1 MKKIFIGLL
10 IVAAGAAIYFLLKK
24 SNKPIAQT
32 NTYKEQ
38 IIGKWKLDSLMLPN
52 DSSSDFLAGIMGLV
66 DPHLKKYE
74 YEFTK
79 DGAIS
84 LRLGDSLIKDSLR
97 YVLNNKNQLIWKE
110 YPVDTAGTVFN
121 IPTLN
126 KDSLLLRADDSTTL
140 VFKRIK

>member
-10 IVAAGAAIYFLLKK
+10 IVAAGAAIFFLLKK
-24 SNKPIAQT
+24 TNKPVITSHIQQQ
-32 NTYKEQ
+32 Q

-52 DSSSDFLAGIMGLV
+52 DSTSDFLVDIMGLV

-84 LRLGDSLIKDSLR
+84 LSLDDSLTKDSLR
-97 YVLNNKNQLIWKE
+97 YVWNDKGQLLWKE
-110 YPVDTAGTVFN
+110 YPIDTVGTVFD

-126 KDSLLLRADDSTTL
+126 QDSLLLRSDDSTTL

>member
-24 SNKPIAQT
+24 TNKPLAHA

-52 DSSSDFLAGIMGLV
+52 DSSSDFLVGIMGLV
-66 DPHLKKYE
+66 DPHLKKYN

-79 DGAIS
+79 EGAIS
-84 LRLGDSLIKDSLR
+84 LSLGDSLTKDSLR
-97 YVLNNKNQLIWKE
+97 YVWNDKDQLIWKE
-110 YPVDTAGTVFN
+110 YPVDTTGTVFH

-126 KDSLLLRADDSTTL
+126 RDSLLLRSNDSTTL